1 MPRFKFSRN
10 AAQGCI
16 PLPRRSYRCII
27 EPRRKHMV
35 KRLYSI
41 NAALLST
48 HEVDSAYWKEWDLF
62 HLPGGLPGLL
72 LLHIP
77 LFLLVL
83 WGFDEVVRGRRRG
96 LWFSLILA
104 VSGIFALSVHGLLLL
119 RGGTEF
125 RTRASVLLLISVGAV
140 SIAQLVATLRAI
152 SGKYAS
158 PRR

>member
-1 MPRFKFSRN
+1 M
-10 AAQGCI
+10 
-16 PLPRRSYRCII
+16 L
-27 EPRRKHMV
+27 
-35 KRLYSI
+35 KRLYWI

-62 HLPGGLPGLL
+62 HLPGGLPGFL

-83 WGFDEVVRGRRRG
+83 WGFDEIVCGRRRG

-104 VSGIFALSVHGLLLL
+104 VSGIFALTVHGLLLL

-125 RTRASVLLLISVGAV
+125 RTPVSILLLISVGAV
-140 SIAQLVATLRAI
+140 SIAQFVVTLRAI
-152 SGKYAS
+152 PCTSAAIL
-158 PRR
+158 

>member
-1 MPRFKFSRN
+1 M
-10 AAQGCI
+10 
-16 PLPRRSYRCII
+16 L
-27 EPRRKHMV
+27 
-35 KRLYSI
+35 KRLYLI

-62 HLPGGLPGLL
+62 HLPGGLPGFL

-83 WGFDEVVRGRRRG
+83 WGFDEIVCGRRRG

-104 VSGIFALSVHGLLLL
+104 VSGIFALTVHGLLLL

-125 RTRASVLLLISVGAV
+125 RTPASILLLISVGAV
-140 SIAQLVATLRAI
+140 SLAQFVATVRAF
-152 SGKYAS
+152 SRK
-158 PRR
+158 